1 MKKIAGIGLVLV
13 VASMSVADA
22 QQAAPAPG
30 ESPLKIE
37 MRMLDKA
44 FKNLIDSLIF
54 GNLKAVEEPF
64 HAVHEAKTDTE
75 KALKKGGIK
84 LPKNP
89 DQVRD
94 FIRMDGEFHR
104 HLEDLLKA
112 SGKGDSKG
120 VQRMTVKLLNG
131 CVQCH
136 AKFRN

>member
-1 MKKIAGIGLVLV
+1 MKRTAGIGLVLV

-22 QQAAPAPG
+22 QQAAPAPA

-37 MRMLDKA
+37 MRLLDKA

-64 HAVHEAKTDTE
+64 HAVHEAKANTD
-75 KALKKGGIK
+75 KALKRGEIN
-84 LPKNP
+84 LPKNA
-89 DQVRD
+89 DKVKE
-94 FIRMDGEFHR
+94 FVRMDGEFHR
-104 HLEDLLKA
+104 HLEDLMEA
-112 SGKGDSKG
+112 AGKGDAKG
-120 VQRMTVKLLNG
+120 VQRMTMKLLNG

>member
-13 VASMSVADA
+13 VASMSPADA
-22 QQAAPAPG
+22 QQTAPAPA
-30 ESPLKIE
+30 ESSLKIE
-37 MRMLDKA
+37 MRFLDKA

-64 HAVHEAKTDTE
+64 HAVHEAKVNTE
-75 KALKKGGIK
+75 KALKRGEIK

-89 DQVRD
+89 DKAREFV
-94 FIRMDGEFHR
+94 RMDGEFHR
-104 HLEDLLKA
+104 HLEDLLEA
-112 SGKGDSKG
+112 AGKGDSKG